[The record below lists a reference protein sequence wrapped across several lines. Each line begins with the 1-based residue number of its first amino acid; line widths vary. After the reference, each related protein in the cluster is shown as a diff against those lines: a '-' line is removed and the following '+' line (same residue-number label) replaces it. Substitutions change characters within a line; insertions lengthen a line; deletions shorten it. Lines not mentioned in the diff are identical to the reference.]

1 MEYIYSVGLMCSSIW
16 MLYQNCFAAAVSCTF
31 RWCKC
36 SDLGDCGWLHM
47 CSRDSQ
53 TFISDN
59 NLASINGGTCLLPPY
74 IYAYT
79 LSAST
84 TIPEPDCQ
92 NEKKLLFLSRTHT
105 LTHMHTHTKRTL
117 IIWMAI
123 ISYTRN
129 NAYITLMCWL
139 NKTKNFIL
147 CTHARIIQHHMRNTY
162 GRTKQCIWTMR
173 AHNGTHNTGYYAE
186 HIADNKDIKDN
197 VTVPVRSETRGIN
210 LHNLSYAGPIVMG
223 FGGNFRFLFNWI
235 YIASHL
241 LHTIYVY
248 AREVCEMKVK
258 WWMWCGGWTHIVAH
272 ASYLRATNFHHNWNV
287 CRVLTLN
294 FVSKLMFLLKIWF
307 IVFVGG
313 FYVLIGMNRG

>member
-1 MEYIYSVGLMCSSIW
+1 
-16 MLYQNCFAAAVSCTF
+16 
-31 RWCKC
+31 
-36 SDLGDCGWLHM
+36 
-47 CSRDSQ
+47 
-53 TFISDN
+53 
-59 NLASINGGTCLLPPY
+59 
-74 IYAYT
+74 
-79 LSAST
+79 
-84 TIPEPDCQ
+84 
-92 NEKKLLFLSRTHT
+92 
-105 LTHMHTHTKRTL
+105 
-117 IIWMAI
+117 MAI

-272 ASYLRATNFHHNWNV
+272 ASYLRATNFHHNWDV

-313 FYVLIGMNRG
+313 FYVLIGMNREGRKTCAERMELRDSSLKLEDILWNNEMTPRRKSCASSNSISNWKSEVPRMTSNASKKLRRLC